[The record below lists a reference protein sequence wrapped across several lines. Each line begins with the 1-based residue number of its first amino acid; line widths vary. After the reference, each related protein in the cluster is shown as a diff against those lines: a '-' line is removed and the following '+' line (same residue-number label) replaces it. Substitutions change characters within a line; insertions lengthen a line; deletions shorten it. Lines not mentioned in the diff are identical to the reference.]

1 MDSRSW
7 LRQGQFG
14 KERGADHHAE
24 RMATA
29 KKIRVMIAD
38 ARPVF
43 RAGLRLLCEKEADI
57 TVVGEAD
64 KGDQVVKK
72 VASLKPQVIL
82 LHARLG
88 EANGRSVVQQLHRS
102 HPKTRLMILTSNDQE
117 EDQFRALR
125 LAAAQVVPRHASFRS
140 VAQWIRQ
147 AEGAEGKLEA
157 GAEARSVADSSVWEE
172 APKDSSP
179 LSSRERQVVELVSQ
193 GFKNREIAQRM
204 FISEQ
209 TVKNHLHNIFDKLGV
224 SDRLELALYAIHKNL
239 QTTE

>member
-1 MDSRSW
+1 
-7 LRQGQFG
+7 
-14 KERGADHHAE
+14 
-24 RMATA
+24 MATA
-29 KKIRVMIAD
+29 KKIRIMVAD
-38 ARPVF
+38 GRPVF
-43 RAGLRLLCEKEADI
+43 RAGLRMLFEKETDI

-64 KGDQVVKK
+64 RSDQVIKK
-72 VASLKPQVIL
+72 VVSLKPQVIL

-140 VAQWIRQ
+140 LTQWIRQ
-147 AEGAEGKLEA
+147 AEGSEGKLDPA
-157 GAEARSVADSSVWEE
+157 DARPAADVGVWEE
-172 APKDSSP
+172 NTKDSSP

-239 QTTE
+239 QVVQ